1 MVFVN
6 SLLLERME
14 KWLQLMLKWSPQ
26 ERGKDPNSTQGNCF
40 TQLETILALKVLP
53 YRPSFLD
60 SVTRRSAA
68 IVSQNLG
75 P

>member
-26 ERGKDPNSTQGNCF
+26 ERGKDPNSTPGYCF
-40 TQLETILALKVLP
+40 SQLETILELKVLP
-53 YRPSFLD
+53 YCPSFL
-60 SVTRRSAA
+60 TRFC
-68 IVSQNLG
+68 N
-75 P
+75 